1 MAINT
6 TYNPNYAQSYIS
18 QLYTGAGS
26 TATTTGTGANATKS
40 TAATQLRNEAGVEV
54 TLSAAALQALAQQTA
69 KTETDDKADV
79 ITARIKSLL
88 ATLVLDNAKQAE
100 AADKA
105 LPADAT
111 AARKKA
117 AQQATDFLHGKAAN
131 PFKNQSPQDLAAII
145 VDTTNAYTLNE
156 RRAAFAEFARQDNA
170 KLLDE
175 LTPKTEFDRKV
186 NDAEVPKSGDTD
198 RLASAKQATEF
209 LSGKKDVKNPFAGKS
224 RDELTAIVANDSGDY
239 TVNERRVAL
248 AERERLEKIVRD
260 GLSVQL
266 SAEAR
271 RDADRETPVSVNAER
286 LAQAL
291 QATRFA
297 YKLDKNPFAGLTR
310 DELNAIVYDETKSY
324 TVHERRAAFAELK
337 QYLPSDGTTSSSSS
351 NSSSTTKTDTSTD
364 TAKDKDDPYKSSG
377 AYNMFQMRQVLRA
390 QNTSLL
396 LSVLSSTS
404 SQNKSGLAAL
414 FG

>member
-6 TYNPNYAQSYIS
+6 TYNPNYSQSYIS

-26 TATTTGTGANATKS
+26 APTTTGTGATATKS
-40 TAATQLRNEAGVEV
+40 TAATQLRNESGVEV
-54 TLSAAALQALAQQTA
+54 TLSAAALQALAQQTT

-88 ATLVLDNAKQAE
+88 AALVLDNAKQAE

-131 PFKNQSPQDLAAII
+131 PFKNQAPQDLAAII
-145 VDTTNAYTLNE
+145 VDSTNAHTLNE

-186 NDAEVPKSGDTD
+186 NDSEVPKSGDTE
-198 RLASAKQATEF
+198 RVASAKQATEF
-209 LSGKKDVKNPFAGKS
+209 LAGKKDVKNPFAGKS
-224 RDELTAIVANDSGDY
+224 RDELTAIVANDTGDY
-239 TVNERRVAL
+239 TVNERRAAL
-248 AERERLEKIVRD
+248 AERDRQEKGIRD
-260 GLSVQL
+260 TLAAKLG
-266 SAEAR
+266 EDAR
-271 RDADRETPVSVNAER
+271 HDADRETPVSVDAAR
-286 LAQAL
+286 LAQAR

-297 YKLDKNPFAGLTR
+297 YKLDANPFAGLTR
-310 DELNAIVYDETKSY
+310 DELNAIVYDETKSF

-337 QYLPSDGTTSSSSS
+337 QYLPSDGT
-351 NSSSTTKTDTSTD
+351 STPASDSDNESGTDSD
-364 TAKDKDDPYKSSG
+364 GKDKDDPYHTGG

>member
-6 TYNPNYAQSYIS
+6 TYNPNYTQSYIS

-26 TATTTGTGANATKS
+26 AATTTGTGANAKKS
-40 TAATQLRNEAGVEV
+40 TAATELRNESGVEV

-69 KTETDDKADV
+69 KTETDDKDDV

-88 ATLVLDNAKQAE
+88 AALVLDNAKQAE

-105 LPADAT
+105 LPADANS
-111 AARKKA
+111 ARKKA

-131 PFKNQSPQDLAAII
+131 PFKGRDAQELAAII

-175 LTPKTEFDRKV
+175 LTPKTDFDRKV
-186 NDAEVPKSGDTD
+186 NDAEVPKAGDAD

-209 LSGKKDVKNPFAGKS
+209 LAGKEGVKNPFAGKS
-224 RDELTAIVANDSGDY
+224 RDELTAIVANDTGDY
-239 TVNERRVAL
+239 TVNERRAAL
-248 AERERLEKIVRD
+248 AERDKQEKTIRD
-260 GLSVQL
+260 TLATPL
-266 SAEAR
+266 SAAAR
-271 RDADRETPVSVNAER
+271 HDADKEIPVSVDAAR
-286 LAQAL
+286 LAQAR

-297 YKLDKNPFAGLTR
+297 YNLDSNPFAGLTR

-324 TVHERRAAFAELK
+324 TVNERRAAFAELK
-337 QYLPSDGTTSSSSS
+337 QYLPSDGTTSSSSD
-351 NSSSTTKTDTSTD
+351 TDTDASTD
-364 TAKDKDDPYKSSG
+364 DSSDKNKDDPYHTGG
-377 AYNMFQMRQVLRA
+377 AYNMFQMRQVMRA
-390 QNTSLL
+390 QNMSLL
-396 LSVLSSTS
+396 LSVLNSSAS
-404 SQNKSGLAAL
+404 ANKSGLAQL
-414 FG
+414 FA

>member
-6 TYNPNYAQSYIS
+6 TYNPNYAQSYLS
-18 QLYTGAGS
+18 QLYTGSGS
-26 TATTTGTGANATKS
+26 TATTTGTGANAKS
-40 TAATQLRNEAGVEV
+40 STTATELRNESGVEV
-54 TLSAAALQALAQQTA
+54 TLSAAALQALAQQA
-69 KTETDDKADV
+69 AANVEDKEDIV
-79 ITARIKSLL
+79 TARIKSLL
-88 ATLVLDNAKQAE
+88 AALVLDNAKQAE

-111 AARKKA
+111 DARKKA
-117 AQQATDFLHGKAAN
+117 AQAATDFLHGKGAN
-131 PFKNQSPQDLAAII
+131 PFKGKGLSDLAAII
-145 VDTTNAYTLNE
+145 VDAEGVYTINE
-156 RRAAFAEFARQDNA
+156 RRAAFAEFARQDA
-170 KLLDE
+170 ARIVDE
-175 LTPKTEFDRKV
+175 LTPKTDFERKV
-186 NDAEVPKSGDTD
+186 NDAEVPKSGTAD
-198 RLASAKQATEF
+198 RKASAVQATEF
-209 LSGKKDVKNPFAGKS
+209 LQGKKDVKNPFAGKT
-224 RDELTAIVANDSGDY
+224 RDELTAIVANDTGDY

-248 AERERLEKIVRD
+248 AERERLEKLVRD

-286 LAQAL
+286 LAQAR

-310 DELNAIVYDETKSY
+310 DELNAVVYDETKSY

-351 NSSSTTKTDTSTD
+351 SSSSTTKTDTSTD
-364 TAKDKDDPYKSSG
+364 TDKDKDDPYQSSG
-377 AYNMFQMRQVLRA
+377 AYNMFQMRQVMKA

-396 LSVLSSTS
+396 LSLLNASPSS
-404 SQNKSGLAAL
+404 NKSGLASL

>member
-175 LTPKTEFDRKV
+175 LTPKTDFDRKV
-186 NDAEVPKSGDTD
+186 NDAELPKSGDKD

-209 LSGKKDVKNPFAGKS
+209 LQGKKDVKNPFAGKS
-224 RDELTAIVANDSGDY
+224 RDELTAIVANDTGDY
-239 TVNERRVAL
+239 TVNERRAAL
-248 AERERLEKIVRD
+248 AERDKQEKGIRD
-260 GLSVQL
+260 TLAVKLS
-266 SAEAR
+266 EDAR
-271 RDADRETPVSVNAER
+271 HDADRETPISVDPAR
-286 LAQAL
+286 LAQAR

-297 YKLDKNPFAGLTR
+297 YKLDDNPFAGLTR
-310 DELNAIVYDETKSY
+310 DELNAIVYDETKSF
-324 TVHERRAAFAELK
+324 TVNERRAAFAELK
-337 QYLPSDGTTSSSSS
+337 QYLPSTGTTSP
-351 NSSSTTKTDTSTD
+351 D
-364 TAKDKDDPYKSSG
+364 TASGSDSGRGNDGKDKDDPYHTGG
-377 AYNMFQMRQVLRA
+377 AYNMFQMRQVMKA

-396 LSVLSSTS
+396 LSLLNASPSA
-404 SQNKSGLAAL
+404 NKSGLAAL